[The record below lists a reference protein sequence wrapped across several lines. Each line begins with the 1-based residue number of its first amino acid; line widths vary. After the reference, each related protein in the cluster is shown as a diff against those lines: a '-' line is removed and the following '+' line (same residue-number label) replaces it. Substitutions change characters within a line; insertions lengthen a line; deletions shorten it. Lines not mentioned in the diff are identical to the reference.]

1 VIGVAAFATVAVAA
15 CGGSGPSQTSGEPSG
30 KFPVAVTTASFPA
43 RQRLAERTRMVIS
56 VRNDGD
62 HTIPNIAVSVCNTTC
77 NYPAPPG
84 QGTSAQAFSYV
95 LNQPDLASASRPIW
109 IVDRPPGVCTFSC
122 PSGGPGGAETAY
134 SNTWAL
140 GPLPR
145 GATATFQWN
154 LTAVKAGR
162 YIVAWQIAAGLTGNA
177 KAVLADGSLP
187 EGTFKVDVSTIPR
200 QAYVNSQGKVVYGP
214 QR

>member
-1 VIGVAAFATVAVAA
+1 VIGMAAFAALGVAA
-15 CGGSGPSQTSGEPSG
+15 CGGSTQAQSSGEPTG
-30 KFPVAVTTASFPA
+30 NFPVAVTTATFPA
-43 RQRLAERTRMVIS
+43 RQRLAQRTRLVIR
-56 VRNDGD
+56 VRNTGD

-95 LNQPDLASASRPIW
+95 LNQPGLANPSRPIW

-122 PSGGPGGAETAY
+122 PSGGPGGAATAY

-145 GATATFQWN
+145 GTTATFQWN

-162 YIVAWQIAAGLTGNA
+162 YIVAWQIAANLTGSA
-177 KAVLADGSLP
+177 KAVLSNGSLP
-187 EGTFKVDVSTIPR
+187 EGTFKVDVSSLPR
-200 QAYVNSQGKVVYGP
+200 QAYVNSDGKVVYGP
-214 QR
+214 Q